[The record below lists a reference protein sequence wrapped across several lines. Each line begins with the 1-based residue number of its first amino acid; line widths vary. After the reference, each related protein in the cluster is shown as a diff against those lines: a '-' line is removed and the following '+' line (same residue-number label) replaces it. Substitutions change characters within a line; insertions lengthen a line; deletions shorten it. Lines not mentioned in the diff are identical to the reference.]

1 MRYGQRALSF
11 FLWAALFTPFGADC
25 FGQELRRPW
34 LQVGPITLR
43 PSGFFDDITM
53 YRSATTADSVST
65 RFAAIPL
72 EETPGQWLNSPR
84 HSRAALEAGL
94 EARGRWLG
102 YYESDFLD
110 APGRSSYRLRQL
122 WGQYERGSWKIL
134 AGEAWS
140 LLRPN
145 RAGISSQG
153 DLMNT
158 IVVEPAYH
166 VGLAGVRNRQLRVT
180 RTLGAWQAALAWEYR
195 RGGNATFKL
204 ARDGG
209 RAHWEA
215 VALAGHG
222 GRKGAGVAAVLRAS
236 SRLSWVS
243 QQLFSAGLGPDLVGP
258 MPAGARAHSTLHGLE
273 ARLSPRLEAFAY
285 GGVAYAGRSA
295 GNRVVRQWTAG
306 FHRKLFE
313 HAAWGSTSLS
323 FQYSQLDRSLWS
335 GARGRMNYLMIGLR
349 HFLPARR

>member
-1 MRYGQRALSF
+1 MHHGRLRAFF
-11 FLWAALFTPFGADC
+11 FLCAAFFWPAGRRC
-25 FGQELRRPW
+25 FGQELKRPS
-34 LQVGPITLR
+34 LQIGPVTLR
-43 PSGFFDDITM
+43 PSGFFDDTTM
-53 YRSATTADSVST
+53 YRDATTGDSIST

-84 HSRAALEAGL
+84 HSRAALEARL
-94 EARGRWLG
+94 EAGGRWLG
-102 YYESDFLD
+102 YWESDFLD
-110 APGRSSYRLRQL
+110 APGRSPYRLRQL
-122 WGQYERGSWKIL
+122 WGEYERGPWKIL
-134 AGEAWS
+134 AGQAWS

-145 RAGISSQG
+145 RTGISSQG

-166 VGLAGVRNRQLRVT
+166 VGLAGVRNRQVRVT
-180 RTLGAWQAALAWEYR
+180 RTLGGWQAALAWEYR
-195 RGGNATFKL
+195 RGGDVTFKL

-215 VALAGHG
+215 VLLAGHG

-236 SRLSWVS
+236 ARLSWVS
-243 QQLFSAGLGPDLVGP
+243 QQLVSAGLGPELVGP
-258 MPAGARAHSTLHGLE
+258 MPAGVRAHSTLHGLE
-273 ARLSPRLEAFAY
+273 AKLSEKLEAFAY

-295 GNRVVRQWTAG
+295 GNRVVRQWAAG
-306 FHRKLFE
+306 FHRKLFD

-323 FQYSQLDRSLWS
+323 LQYSQLDRSLWS
-335 GARGRMNYLMIGLR
+335 GARGRMNYWMIGLR